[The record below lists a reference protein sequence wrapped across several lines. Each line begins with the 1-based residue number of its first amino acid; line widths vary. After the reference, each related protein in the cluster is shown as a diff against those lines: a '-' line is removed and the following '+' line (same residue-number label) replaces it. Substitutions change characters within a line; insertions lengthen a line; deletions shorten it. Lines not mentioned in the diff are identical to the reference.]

1 MLEYKI
7 EDKIEWTMIFI
18 LEFAKKYNLT
28 LRQAFRY
35 LSRYKGI
42 DYIDRCYAYAHTQ
55 SFDCMVE
62 DIAMMCRRYGGKLQ
76 W

>member
-1 MLEYKI
+1 MSEYRI
-7 EDKIEWTMIFI
+7 
-18 LEFAKKYNLT
+18 
-28 LRQAFRY
+28 RY

-42 DYIDRCYAYAHTQ
+42 DYVDRCYAYAHTQ

-76 W
+76 